1 MIDPST
7 SSDAMTRTSA
17 ETDET
22 ALERGFHF
30 IIVLWGA
37 RFCDYFLDYCLPS
50 MLSPGNIPAL
60 RTRNPSK
67 FLIATRPDDW
77 ERMRATAIFRKLE
90 RYVTPVFIEIPPCP
104 PGRSGCEHMGIG
116 HKMALQRAFE
126 EKAYAMVVTP
136 DSMLS
141 DGSVARLQDLA
152 RGGTKLA
159 LAVAL
164 RFGEETFFAGLRGVG
179 LIGDK
184 RPQDTGDALTIT
196 GPQMAAAAVNGL
208 HRETL
213 GYEWDAPIF
222 TLIPA
227 ANWWRVPGEEGI
239 VIHSLSWA
247 PLLIDFAA
255 IQSHDTTTLD
265 HWTLDGDYIHRNVDW
280 REATHIVQDSD
291 EMFLASWAPMDDGPP
306 TTKPTAL
313 LKFAFLRDPIHGAQL
328 RRVYHS
334 YISDPMKRDIFFKP
348 VRWHARPINE
358 NWLAVERKS
367 LAILATYLNE
377 GDGGGEDAKAV
388 TPLRRAALN
397 LFISVWL
404 GVFHPLCQLWIYRR
418 AVTRRLYQ
426 ILRGDPAAFNR
437 VMWHLRWSINHIL
450 GRPFYE
456 RPPPPPVTD

>member
-1 MIDPST
+1 MTETST
-7 SSDAMTRTSA
+7 
-17 ETDET
+17 ETGK
-22 ALERGFHF
+22 AVLERGFHF

-60 RTRNPSK
+60 RTRTPSK
-67 FLIATRPDDW
+67 FSIATRPDDW
-77 ERMRATAIFRKLE
+77 ERMRASAIFRKLE
-90 RYVTPVFIEIPPCP
+90 QYVTPVFIEIPPCP
-104 PGRSGCEHMGIG
+104 LGRSGCEHMGIG
-116 HKMALQRAFE
+116 HKMALQGAFE
-126 EKAYAMVVTP
+126 DKAYAMVVTP

-152 RGGTKLA
+152 RNGTKLA

-164 RFGEETFFAGLRGVG
+164 RFGEEPFFDGLRSAGLVG
-179 LIGDK
+179 EK
-184 RPQDTGDALTIT
+184 RPQDTGEALTIS
-196 GPQMAAAAVNGL
+196 GRQMAAAAVNGL

-227 ANWWRVPGEEGI
+227 ATWWRVPGENGI

-255 IQSHDTTTLD
+255 VQAHDTTTLD

-306 TTKPTAL
+306 TAKPTAL
-313 LKFAFLRDPIHGAQL
+313 LNLAFLRDPIHGAQM

-334 YISDPMKRDIFFKP
+334 YIADPMKRDIFFKP
-348 VRWHARPINE
+348 VRWHSQPLNE
-358 NWLAVERKS
+358 NWSAIERKS
-367 LAILATYLNE
+367 LSTLATYLNRDE
-377 GDGGGEDAKAV
+377 RRKDGANAIATVRKA
-388 TPLRRAALN
+388 TLN

-404 GVFHPLCQLWIYRR
+404 GVLEPFCQLWIYRR
-418 AVTRRLYQ
+418 AVARRLNQ
-426 ILRGDPAAFNR
+426 ILRGDLDAFNR

-456 RPPPPPVTD
+456 RPPRPPVTD